1 MTRWLVPSAAIVAI
15 AFVVVA
21 TIRDARQT
29 AAAPVAAPATAALRS
44 EGTSR
49 AQLAGT
55 VSAMTSRLQA
65 HPDDGVA
72 VVSLADALLRLQRVN
87 NDARAVTE
95 AEDRLRKFL
104 VAHPDHYESQRMLAG
119 VLLAQH
125 RFGAAVK
132 QANKA
137 QALDPRDAW
146 NYGAQ
151 GDGYLELGDYPRAFA
166 AFDTMGRIQPG
177 PPAYA
182 RVAYALELQGDLDGA
197 LEYMQRAADGTS
209 PNDSE
214 SQAWHYAQVG
224 ELWLQKGRLGDAKRE
239 FERAAATF
247 PQHPFAHAGLARIKI
262 VEGDLTGARLM
273 FQTQLA
279 QGPTADTAAIVGD
292 LSAELGDTTSA
303 SQYYAM
309 AEQIERSG
317 WTAGFRQPDRLAR
330 FLAERGRNI
339 PEAVT
344 LAEEAATS
352 RRDIMTLDTLA
363 WSYFKAGRLSDARR
377 ASDEALRLGT
387 RDARLL
393 YHAAE
398 IVAASGDRTA
408 ATMLLDRIPAPAAV
422 ADVLVAR
429 GIKAL
434 RTQ

>member
-1 MTRWLVPSAAIVAI
+1 MTRWLLPSAAIVATTL
-15 AFVVVA
+15 VVAA

-29 AAAPVAAPATAALRS
+29 AAAPIAAPTGVLAA

-55 VSAMTSRLQA
+55 VSAMNRRLQA
-65 HPDDGVA
+65 HPDDGGA
-72 VVSLADALLRLQRVN
+72 VVRLADALLRLQRVN
-87 NDARAVTE
+87 NDARAVAE

-104 VAHPDHYESQRMLAG
+104 AGHPDHYESQRMLAV
-119 VLLAQH
+119 VLLAGHQ
-125 RFGAAVK
+125 FGAAIK
-132 QANKA
+132 QANKT

-151 GDGYLELGDYPRAFA
+151 GDGYLELGDYARAFA
-166 AFDTMGRIQPG
+166 AFDRMGRLQPG

-214 SQAWHYAQVG
+214 AQAWLYAQVG

-247 PQHPFAHAGLARIKI
+247 PQHPFAQAGLARIKI

-273 FQTQLA
+273 FQAQLA
-279 QGPTADTAAIVGD
+279 QGPTSDIAAIVGD
-292 LSAELGDTTSA
+292 LSAQLGDSTSA
-303 SQYYAM
+303 AQYHGM
-309 AEQIERSG
+309 AEQIERSS
-317 WTAGFRQPDRLAR
+317 WTTGVRQPERLAR
-330 FLAERGRNI
+330 FLAGRGRNI
-339 PEAVT
+339 AEAVP
-344 LAEEAATS
+344 LAEEAATTA
-352 RRDIMTLDTLA
+352 RDIMTLDTLA
-363 WSYFKAGRLSDARR
+363 WSYFKAGRLADARR

-398 IVAASGDRTA
+398 IVAASGDRGA
-408 ATMLLDRIPAPAAV
+408 AMALLDRIPAPDAV

-429 GIKAL
+429 GIRAL
-434 RTQ
+434 RAD

>member
-1 MTRWLVPSAAIVAI
+1 VTRWLVPAAAIAAATLVVA
-15 AFVVVA
+15 A
-21 TIRDARQT
+21 TIRDARQA
-29 AAAPVAAPATAALRS
+29 AAAPIAAPTAIVHG

-49 AQLAGT
+49 IQLAAT
-55 VSAMTSRLQA
+55 VSAMTNRLQA

-72 VVSLADALLRLQRVN
+72 VVRLADALLRLQRVN

-95 AEDRLRKFL
+95 AEDRLRRFL
-104 VAHPDHYESQRMLAG
+104 LSHPDHYESQRMLAV

-132 QANKA
+132 QAQKV

-146 NYGAQ
+146 NFGAQ

-166 AFDTMGRIQPG
+166 AYDTMGRLQPG

-214 SQAWHYAQVG
+214 AQAWHYAQIG
-224 ELWLQKGRLGDAKRE
+224 ELWLQKGRLGDAKRD

-262 VEGDLTGARLM
+262 VEGDLAGARLM
-273 FQTQLA
+273 FQAQLA
-279 QGPTADTAAIVGD
+279 QGPTADLAAIVGD
-292 LSAELGDTTSA
+292 LSGQLGDATSA
-303 SQYYAM
+303 AQYYAM
-309 AEQIERSG
+309 AEQLERSG
-317 WTAGFRQPDRLAR
+317 WTAGLRQPDRLAR
-330 FLAERGRNI
+330 FLAERGRRI
-339 PEAVT
+339 AEAVA
-344 LAEEAATS
+344 LAEEAATT

-363 WSYFKAGRLSDARR
+363 WSYFMAGRLTEARR
-377 ASDEALRLGT
+377 ASDDALRLGT

-398 IVAASGDRTA
+398 IVAASGDRRA
-408 ATMLLDRIPAPAAV
+408 ATALLDRIPAPGAV

-429 GIKAL
+429 GIRAL
-434 RTQ
+434 RAN

>member
-1 MTRWLVPSAAIVAI
+1 MTRWLVPSAAIVATT
-15 AFVVVA
+15 FVVVA
-21 TIRDARQT
+21 TVRDARQT
-29 AAAPVAAPATAALRS
+29 AAAPVAAPAAVLHS

-49 AQLAGT
+49 TQLAGT
-55 VSAMTSRLQA
+55 VSAMTGRLQA

-72 VVSLADALLRLQRVN
+72 VVRLADALLRLQRVN

-95 AEDRLRKFL
+95 AEDRLRTFL
-104 VAHPDHYESQRMLAG
+104 VAHPEHYESQRMLAV

-137 QALDPRDAW
+137 QAMDPRDAW

-151 GDGYLELGDYPRAFA
+151 GDGYLELGDYPRAFE

-224 ELWLQKGRLGDAKRE
+224 ELWLQKGRLGAAKRE

-273 FQTQLA
+273 YQTQLA
-279 QGPTADTAAIVGD
+279 QGPTADIAAIVGD
-292 LSAELGDTTSA
+292 LSVELGDRTSA
-303 SQYYAM
+303 DQYYAM

-317 WTAGFRQPDRLAR
+317 WTAGLRQPDRLAR

-339 PEAVT
+339 PEALT
-344 LAEEAATS
+344 LAEEAATT

-363 WSYFKAGRLSDARR
+363 WSYFKAGRLTEARR
-377 ASDEALRLGT
+377 VSDEALRLGT

-398 IVAASGDRTA
+398 IVAASGDRNA
-408 ATMLLDRIPAPAAV
+408 ANVLLDRIPAPQAV
-422 ADVLVAR
+422 ADVLVSR
-429 GIKAL
+429 GIKTL
-434 RTQ
+434 RAH